1 MLRLSPKSINCFVI
15 RDLQSLW
22 TLTNP
27 DVCET
32 LEGATS
38 LRARLRCVPLW
49 LNALAA
55 ACVLMLL
62 HTCLMCCL
70 AELDDRITSVFA
82 LFESE
87 VLHVHSAM

>member
-1 MLRLSPKSINCFVI
+1 MQHLSPKLIDCCVI

-38 LRARLRCVPLW
+38 LRARMRCVPLW

-55 ACVLMLL
+55 VCVL